1 MGKEKG
7 EYTNGNR
14 AATGDREGRSCLKG
28 LVAANFSS
36 GGTKEKTIF
45 GHEDSDWEEL
55 LEYEPSRDRILSFL
69 DERVK
74 RNHTMR
80 IFGESLDDV
89 HSGLESEVEAILHL
103 ASDLYNQHETGCI
116 DSEDEIEYFVM
127 ENYQRRGNL
136 QKELEKSAQ
145 HAQGLF
151 ANLLNRLSQS
161 VS

>member
-7 EYTNGNR
+7 EYTDENR
-14 AATGDREGRSCLKG
+14 AAMGDREGRSCLKG

-80 IFGESLDDV
+80 VFGESLDDV